1 MRVLLSNTFW
11 IIGWIANLD
20 PTLGTEIRKTRPVI
34 VISSDEIG
42 IFLTL
47 LFLYQSFQI

>member
-1 MRVLLSNTFW
+1 MNPKRGE
-11 IIGWIANLD
+11 IWIANLD

-42 IFLTL
+42 ILPNSL
-47 LFLYQSFQI
+47 ISVPISQK